1 MHIIVSVGMYV
12 LDRHL
17 PLNLGETVGI
27 PPELETAIRTLEV
40 VSAEELAE
48 GLGVCLEYDPPIEI
62 LWLIPTG
69 VNGRFILGP
78 E

>member
-1 MHIIVSVGMYV
+1 MHIMVSVGMYV

-27 PPELETAIRTLEV
+27 PPELETAARTLVV
-40 VSAEELAE
+40 VSAEDLAQ
-48 GLGVCLEYDPPIEI
+48 GLGICLEYEPPVEI
-62 LWLIPTG
+62 LWLMPTG
-69 VNGRFILGP
+69 VNGRFVLVP